1 MNLNK
6 IILLLVFLFKLSACA
21 DYKTA
26 KTTQNEQKQ
35 FYSSSGFVLI
45 YEDNLYLQKVV
56 NKKINNDGIKAMHG
70 LLKTLIKPDWDDN
83 PKRSEILNAANLLH
97 VGEFQLI
104 QLAYK
109 VWYKEDLPEDKI
121 NKIFSE
127 YMITGII
134 PIWVTYYAQ
143 DILKL
148 SKANVLDSFNDKYHV
163 YDHEFGEYIYDERLR
178 KKRGILYTIIIA
190 FIF

>member
-1 MNLNK
+1 VNG
-6 IILLLVFLFKLSACA
+6 LV
-21 DYKTA
+21 
-26 KTTQNEQKQ
+26 
-35 FYSSSGFVLI
+35 
-45 YEDNLYLQKVV
+45 
-56 NKKINNDGIKAMHG
+56 
-70 LLKTLIKPDWDDN
+70 KTLIKPDWDDN

-127 YMITGII
+127 YMVTGII
-134 PIWVTYYAQ
+134 PIWVTHYAQ

-148 SKANVLDSFNDKYHV
+148 SKANVLDSFNNKYHV
-163 YDHEFGEYIYDERLR
+163 YDHEFGKYISTEKQR
-178 KKRGILYTIIIA
+178 KRRGIFYA
-190 FIF
+190 FIVGVVFIASHYMAINYVEDEGSAGFYPPYVEKRVVYPELYKEK